1 VLHQALADWLNKLVG
16 GGQIVHCL
24 TVSFNWKFVPL
35 LLLSCGAVFGEGVR
49 ITPPDFRGA
58 KQPQVAISGD
68 GKIHVT
74 FAQDQKI
81 YATRSSDTGRTF
93 DRVVEIGA
101 LDKLALGMRR
111 GPRIAVTGQNVV
123 VTAISHSAGNL
134 FTWLSRDAGN
144 SWSERAVINSVTNS
158 AREGMHALAGDGKS
172 KFVSVWLD
180 LRNGKTE
187 LWSSISNDTGKTWE
201 ANRLVYKSPD
211 GTICE
216 CCHPS
221 AVFGEDGKIVVMWR
235 NWLKGNRDMYRAE
248 SIDGGKSFG
257 PAEKIG
263 TGTWSLAGCPMDGG
277 NLSVA
282 GREMGYTWRR
292 EASLYFTR
300 EPGSETLLAGT
311 GTHPVVVRNG
321 SEFSY
326 VWQDGGNLYWRFTE
340 SSPVQLFARNAG
352 YAASDWSP
360 KDQKGFVVW
369 ESSDGIYIAEA
380 NPR

>member
-1 VLHQALADWLNKLVG
+1 
-16 GGQIVHCL
+16 
-24 TVSFNWKFVPL
+24 
-35 LLLSCGAVFGEGVR
+35 
-49 ITPPDFRGA
+49 
-58 KQPQVAISGD
+58 
-68 GKIHVT
+68 
-74 FAQDQKI
+74 
-81 YATRSSDTGRTF
+81 
-93 DRVVEIGA
+93 VVEIGA
-101 LDKLALGMRR
+101 LEKLALGMRR
-111 GPRIAVTGQNVV
+111 GPRIAVAGQNVA

-134 FTWLSRDAGN
+134 FAWLSRDAGN
-144 SWSERAVINSVTNS
+144 SWSERAVINSVTNA

-172 KFVSVWLD
+172 KFISVWLD

-187 LWSSISNDTGKTWE
+187 LWSSISDDAGKTWE
-201 ANRLVYKSPD
+201 ANRLVYNSPD

-257 PAEKIG
+257 LAQMIG
-263 TGTWSLAGCPMDGG
+263 TGTWRLAGCPMDGG
-277 NLSVA
+277 SLAVA
-282 GREMGYTWRR
+282 GREIGYAWRR
-292 EASLYFTR
+292 EARLYFTR
-300 EPGSETLLAGT
+300 ETGSETLLAET
-311 GTHPVVVRNG
+311 GTQPVVVRNG

-326 VWQDGGNLYWRFTE
+326 VWQDGGNLYWKFSE

-380 NPR
+380 SPR